1 MTIAEMQTAKPLHL
15 RAVTVAPDDTVERLA
30 ARMATPDRNLERFR
44 ILNGLAAGDRVKPGE
59 RVKLIAE

>member
-1 MTIAEMQTAKPLHL
+1 MQAAKPLHL
-15 RAVTVAPDDTVERLA
+15 RAVTVASDDTVERLA

-59 RVKLIAE
+59 RVKLVAE